1 MPVVKK
7 KDIAERAGVT
17 ISTVSRVINGSGYVS
32 EVKRRKVVNAARDL
46 GYVIDRKIESDVIA
60 VALSPDKYD
69 HFSSRMGISIFHEI
83 QTQGKHP
90 LLLLESTNNRSV
102 CSLIE
107 KARRLHAEGI
117 IFVHFEDDNMKPE
130 VVHFVETCNYP
141 IVFMDYPL
149 TKPATAANEYG
160 YRATYL
166 ATDYL
171 VRSGHQKIAFI
182 GCISRL
188 WYEQLRLEGFLGAL
202 SAGGIIDKGIIISM
216 SAISIEMGRHAAF
229 ELVSQS
235 KDFTAVVCSSDYYAI
250 GALRAFREI
259 GKRIP
264 EDISI
269 IGLHNCGSAY
279 ADPPITTVSYPY
291 SEKAREVVSSLLK
304 QISPEHAAAA
314 SADLLPTLIHRES
327 TRSLR

>member
-1 MPVVKK
+1 LRK
-7 KDIAERAGVT
+7 EQ
-17 ISTVSRVINGSGYVS
+17 VSQSNGFQGYQQHGYVS
-32 EVKRRKVVNAARDL
+32 EQKEEKLSMPRATWVC
-46 GYVIDRKIESDVIA
+46 YDRKLKAMSSPI
-60 VALSPDKYD
+60 ALSPDKYD
-69 HFSSRMGISIFHEI
+69 LFSYRMGISIFYELQI
-83 QTQGKHP
+83 QGKHP
-90 LLLLESTNNRSV
+90 ILLLESTNNRSV
-102 CSLIE
+102 LSLIE

-141 IVFMDYPL
+141 IVFTDYPI
-149 TKPATAANEYG
+149 TMPMVAANEDYG

-171 VRSGHQKIAFI
+171 IQSGHQKIAFI
-182 GCISRL
+182 GCNSRL
-188 WYEQLRLEGFLGAL
+188 WYEQLRLEGFLSAL
-202 SAGGIIDKGIIISM
+202 AAGGIIDKGIIISK
-216 SAISIEMGRHAAF
+216 SAISIEMGRYAAY
-229 ELVSQS
+229 ELVAQS

-264 EDISI
+264 EDVSI

-279 ADPPITTVSYPY
+279 ADPPITTVSFPY
-291 SEKAREVVSSLLK
+291 SDKAREVVSILLK
-304 QISPEHAAAA
+304 QISPERVATTAI
-314 SADLLPTLIHRES
+314 DLIPTLIHRES